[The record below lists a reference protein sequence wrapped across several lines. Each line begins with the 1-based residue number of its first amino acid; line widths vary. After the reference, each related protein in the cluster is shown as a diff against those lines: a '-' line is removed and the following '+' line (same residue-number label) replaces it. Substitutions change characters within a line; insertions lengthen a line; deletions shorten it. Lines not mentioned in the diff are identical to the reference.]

1 MPVIQRGLQ
10 FWKCAE
16 ELFLDYLNERCG
28 SRANL
33 TYIPSGDEA
42 PVLVA
47 SYLEYPAADH
57 LTAFTV
63 GMSSVAPASG
73 ESEAGRREL
82 MISVKSPNAAWARA
96 IGVIAERYRGKDV
109 FDVGDTVSVSDE
121 ISRSS
126 PMRAFLV
133 HNPSLFGLADERLQ
147 VEERSIRVLQ
157 LYPVHDSEVELIRKY
172 GYQAFI
178 DSRPDLADV
187 RRAPQSAASVEAHAL
202 KAG

>member
-1 MPVIQRGLQ
+1 MPVINRGLQ
-10 FWKCAE
+10 FWKSAE
-16 ELFLDYLNERCG
+16 ELLLDYLNERCG

-33 TYIPSGDEA
+33 TYIPAAEDGP

-47 SYLEYPAADH
+47 SYLEFPVADH

-63 GMSSVAPASG
+63 GMSSVEPPAGG
-73 ESEAGRREL
+73 ERPEL

-96 IGVIAERYRGKDV
+96 IGVIAERYRGRGAFKI
-109 FDVGDTVSVSDE
+109 GDTVSVSDE

-133 HNPSLFGLADERLQ
+133 HNPALFGLAGERL
-147 VEERSIRVLQ
+147 EMEGRSVRMLQ
-157 LYPVHDSEVELIRKY
+157 LYPVHDSEVALIRKY

-187 RRAPQSAASVEAHAL
+187 RRPAQSAASVEAHAL

>member
-1 MPVIQRGLQ
+1 MPVIQKGLQ
-10 FWKCAE
+10 FWKCTE
-16 ELFLDYLNERCG
+16 ELLLDYLNERCG
-28 SRANL
+28 STANL
-33 TYIPSGDEA
+33 TYIPAGDA
-42 PVLVA
+42 PPVLVA

-63 GMSSVAPASG
+63 GMSSVAPAGSAQG
-73 ESEAGRREL
+73 DRPEL

-96 IGVIAERYRGKDV
+96 IGVIAERYRGKAM
-109 FDVGDTVSVSDE
+109 FSVGDTVSVSDE

-133 HNPSLFGLADERLQ
+133 HNPSLLGLAGERLQ
-147 VEERSIRVLQ
+147 IEERNVSVLQ
-157 LYPVHDSEVELIRKY
+157 LYPVHDSEVALIRKH

-187 RRAPQSAASVEAHAL
+187 RRPPQSAASVEAHAL
-202 KAG
+202 KAS

>member
-1 MPVIQRGLQ
+1 MPVISRGLQ
-10 FWKCAE
+10 FWKCPE

-33 TYIPSGDEA
+33 TYIPAREDGP
-42 PVLVA
+42 PVLAA
-47 SYLEYPAADH
+47 SYLEFPAADH

-63 GMSSVAPASG
+63 GMSSIAPPDGG
-73 ESEAGRREL
+73 ECPEL
-82 MISVKSPNAAWARA
+82 MISVKSANAAWARA
-96 IGVIAERYRGKDV
+96 IGVIAERYRGKGG
-109 FDVGDTVSVSDE
+109 FSVGDTVSVSDE

-126 PMRAFLV
+126 PMRSFLV
-133 HNPSLFGLADERLQ
+133 HNPSMFGLADELVEVEDRVIRLM
-147 VEERSIRVLQ
+147 Q
-157 LYPVHDSEVELIRKY
+157 LYPIHDSEVALVRKY

-187 RRAPQSAASVEAHAL
+187 RRPPQGPASVEAHAL

>member
-1 MPVIQRGLQ
+1 MPVINRGLQ
-10 FWKCAE
+10 FWKSPE

-28 SRANL
+28 SKAYL
-33 TYIPSGDEA
+33 TYIPAADDGP

-47 SYLEYPAADH
+47 GYLEFPVADH

-63 GMSSVAPASG
+63 GMSSVALPSG
-73 ESEAGRREL
+73 GDRPEL
-82 MISVKSPNAAWARA
+82 MISVKSPNSAWARA

-109 FDVGDTVSVSDE
+109 FNVGDTVSVSDE

-126 PMRAFLV
+126 PIRSFLV
-133 HNPSLFGLADERLQ
+133 HNPSLSGLAGERL
-147 VEERSIRVLQ
+147 EIEDRGIRLMQ

-187 RRAPQSAASVEAHAL
+187 RRPPQSADSVEANAL